1 MRLAT
6 GSTSLR
12 EVDVASPMRVSNDVV
27 AMRCDGCEIFDGF
40 LKFRAELFRQRWF
53 CKEGDE
59 CWLCDL
65 SNLLEEEDD
74 DVAVPS

>member
-1 MRLAT
+1 LQGLHDDFVSWVAT
-6 GSTSLR
+6 WFPMKG
-12 EVDVASPMRVSNDVV
+12 VAGLV
-27 AMRCDGCEIFDGF
+27 ALMMVWWR
-40 LKFRAELFRQRWF
+40 RWLFE
-53 CKEGDE
+53 EGDE

>member
-1 MRLAT
+1 MK
-6 GSTSLR
+6 G
-12 EVDVASPMRVSNDVV
+12 VAGLV
-27 AMRCDGCEIFDGF
+27 ALMMVWWR
-40 LKFRAELFRQRWF
+40 RWLFE
-53 CKEGDE
+53 EGDE

>member
-1 MRLAT
+1 MGFAWGVSAMRLAT

-53 CKEGDE
+53 CKV
-59 CWLCDL
+59 CMTILCRGL
-65 SNLLEEEDD
+65 QHGFR
-74 DVAVPS
+74 